1 LLYHV
6 SNGNL
11 ASSQFMAG
19 GTTGSALS
27 GITRRFIA
35 RGNDLY
41 INGSKIV
48 ITNVAASN
56 GTVHAIDKVML
67 ATGANIVASAQAVAG
82 GGVFKT
88 RTYILVAAVVKSGLA
103 PHYQIQT
110 IISQFMLLQMLPLL
124 QQVFQM

>member
-1 LLYHV
+1 
-6 SNGNL
+6 
-11 ASSQFMAG
+11 MA

-67 ATGANIVASAQAVAG
+67 ATGANIVAAQAVAG

-88 RTYILVAAVVKSGLA
+88 RAYILVAAVVKSGLA
-103 PHYQIQT
+103 GTLSDPNNNFT
-110 IISQFMLLQMLPLL
+110 IYVQQMLPLL

>member
-1 LLYHV
+1 
-6 SNGNL
+6 
-11 ASSQFMAG
+11 MA

-67 ATGANIVASAQAVAG
+67 ATGNIVASAQAVAG
-82 GGVFKT
+82 GGVFKKQNLHF
-88 RTYILVAAVVKSGLA
+88 LVAAVVKSVSSTLA
-103 PHYQIQT
+103 DPNNNFT
-110 IISQFMLLQMLPLL
+110 IYAPTDAAFIM
-124 QQVFQM
+124 QVFQM

>member
-6 SNGNL
+6 SNGNER
-11 ASSQFMAG
+11 SIYG
-19 GTTGSALS
+19 
-27 GITRRFIA
+27 RRNYRFSFI
-35 RGNDLY
+35 RYNKTFYCKRKDLY

-82 GGVFKT
+82 GGVFKK

-103 PHYQIQT
+103 LHWQIQT
-110 IISQFMLLQMLPLL
+110 IISQFMSHRCCLLL

>member
-1 LLYHV
+1 
-6 SNGNL
+6 
-11 ASSQFMAG
+11 MAE
-19 GTTGSALS
+19 TGSALS

-88 RTYILVAAVVKSGLA
+88 RTYIFSCCSCK
-103 PHYQIQT
+103 IR
-110 IISQFMLLQMLPLL
+110 ISLHGRSKQ
-124 QQVFQM
+124 